1 MSFRVGAGPQP
12 DLFTIYADDGSVLG
26 TVELACAGV
35 PVVGGFL
42 PVMFRGVTR
51 VGRDEPDDLS
61 TSARPA

>member
-1 MSFRVGAGPQP
+1 MKVGEGPQP
-12 DLFTIYADDGSVLG
+12 GLFTIYADDGSALG

-35 PVVGGFL
+35 PLVGGFL

-51 VGRDEPDDLS
+51 VERDDPDDLS